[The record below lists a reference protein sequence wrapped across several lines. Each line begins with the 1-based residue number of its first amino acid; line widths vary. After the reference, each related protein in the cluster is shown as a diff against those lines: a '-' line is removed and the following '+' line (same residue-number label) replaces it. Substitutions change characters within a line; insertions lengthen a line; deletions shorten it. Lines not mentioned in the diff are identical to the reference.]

1 MKTILRTADESED
14 YQNQMKTGNSKIDV
28 EEYIE
33 PRQFNQESEND
44 SKRSQNDKNSSK
56 NWRSGTNS
64 LKMKDDKNTE
74 SSRVSDLSY
83 NQLLQFQM
91 L

>member
-1 MKTILRTADESED
+1 VNTILRTADESGD
-14 YQNQMKTGNSKIDV
+14 YQNQMKTGDSKIDV

-33 PRQFNQESEND
+33 PRQFNIESEND

-64 LKMKDDKNTE
+64 L
-74 SSRVSDLSY
+74 
-83 NQLLQFQM
+83 
-91 L
+91 